1 MAASQ
6 TGITLPYFAGH
17 VIHLSR
23 KTLHKASLK
32 DGLKTLGMTKLSPM
46 NWNDTVGVTIHND
59 LVRSALKN
67 KPEADID
74 KLEASVKRLSLS
86 VGITRNAI
94 ASVLE
99 AELEAMVAYRLLGDV
114 SLNND
119 YLAGLQSA
127 ADLVRYGVHLTDGR
141 LK

>member
-1 MAASQ
+1 
-6 TGITLPYFAGH
+6 
-17 VIHLSR
+17 
-23 KTLHKASLK
+23 
-32 DGLKTLGMTKLSPM
+32 M
-46 NWNDTVGVTIHND
+46 NWTDTIGVTIHND

-86 VGITRNAI
+86 VGITRNSI

-99 AELEAMVAYRLLGDV
+99 VELEAMVAYRLLGDT
-114 SLNND
+114 SLTPD

-127 ADLVRYGVHLTDGR
+127 ADLVRFGIHLTDGR

>member
-1 MAASQ
+1 
-6 TGITLPYFAGH
+6 
-17 VIHLSR
+17 
-23 KTLHKASLK
+23 
-32 DGLKTLGMTKLSPM
+32 M
-46 NWNDTVGVTIHND
+46 NWTDTIGVTIHND

-67 KPEADID
+67 KPEADIE

-94 ASVLE
+94 ASVLD
-99 AELEAMVAYRLLGDV
+99 AELEAMVCYRLLGDT
-114 SLNND
+114 SLTPD

>member
-1 MAASQ
+1 
-6 TGITLPYFAGH
+6 
-17 VIHLSR
+17 
-23 KTLHKASLK
+23 
-32 DGLKTLGMTKLSPM
+32 M
-46 NWNDTVGVTIHND
+46 NWTDTIGVTIHND

-67 KPEADID
+67 KPEADLD

-99 AELEAMVAYRLLGDV
+99 AELEAMVAYRLLGDS